1 MSTTTTTP
9 TADERV
15 KSASLAIRVLR
26 RPEFGAFLG
35 AIAIFLLF
43 TSVDTTGNFAKVAGM
58 TGWTDIAA
66 PIGIVA
72 VSVALL
78 MIAGEFDLSSG
89 VMVGTTGLLIGM
101 MVTELNFGIWPAIF
115 VALAFAAAIGFI
127 NGLVVVK
134 TKLPSFIVTLAT
146 FFILKGAN
154 MAFTMIVTGSVR
166 VTGTDKAE
174 GYDSAA
180 MIFASNIGPDGI
192 STAPVSSTASFQIT
206 VLWWIAITLIATWV
220 LTRTRFGNWTFAAG
234 GDANAAR
241 NAGVPVDRTKIILF
255 MYTSLSAA
263 LVGIMFVLRLRGMQA
278 GQGVGQE
285 FFYIIAA
292 AVGGTLLTGG
302 AGSAIGA
309 SIGAAIMGMAYI
321 GIPYALWNSDW
332 TSTFLGI
339 ILFTAVMINTYI
351 GRRARGGRK

>member
-1 MSTTTTTP
+1 MC
-9 TADERV
+9 
-15 KSASLAIRVLR
+15 
-26 RPEFGAFLG
+26 
-35 AIAIFLLF
+35 
-43 TSVDTTGNFAKVAGM
+43 
-58 TGWTDIAA
+58 
-66 PIGIVA
+66 
-72 VSVALL
+72 
-78 MIAGEFDLSSG
+78 
-89 VMVGTTGLLIGM
+89 
-101 MVTELNFGIWPAIF
+101 
-115 VALAFAAAIGFI
+115 FAAMVGFI
-127 NGLVVVK
+127 NGFVVVK

-166 VTGTDKAE
+166 VTGTDKAD

-180 MIFASNIGPDGI
+180 MLFASHIGTDGVSIAPI
-192 STAPVSSTASFQIT
+192 SATTDFQIT
-206 VLWWIAITLIATWV
+206 FVWWIAITIIATWV

-241 NAGVPVDRTKIILF
+241 NAGVPVDRTKIALF
-255 MYTSLSAA
+255 MYSSMSAA
-263 LVGIMFVLRLRGMQA
+263 LVGVMFVLRLRGMQA

-285 FFYIIAA
+285 FYYIIAA

-309 SIGAAIMGMAYI
+309 TIGATIMGMAYI
-321 GIPYALWNSDW
+321 GIPFALWNSDW

-339 ILFTAVMINTYI
+339 ILFSAVMINTYI